1 MKRGLFKLVVFL
13 LLGAIVNVAVAWGCA
28 TWIVPLKN
36 DLAAWQRQLGT
47 PSLRSDYRRWW
58 ATHAPSGFQKE
69 PVVAVR
75 FANVCVTHVS
85 MWKPVAFTPEGTF
98 DRDLVLRI
106 RAGLPLRAVEGAYW
120 QAAGTPTAGTPK
132 VIPDA
137 VVVLPANRLKILLRP
152 VWPGFAIN
160 TIFYAVILW
169 LLALAPVTGRRMI
182 RCKRGHCIKC
192 GYDVSH
198 APHEGCPECGWKHP
212 RRQTSSA

>member
-1 MKRGLFKLVVFL
+1 MKRRLTKLVVFL

-28 TWIVPLKN
+28 TWIVPLTN
-36 DLAAWQRQLGT
+36 DLAALLRQMNA
-47 PSLRSDYRRWW
+47 PLRSDYRRWW

-75 FANVCVTHVS
+75 YANVGVTHVS
-85 MWKPVAFTPEGTF
+85 MWKPVAFTPEGTV

-106 RAGLPLRAVEGAYW
+106 RAGLPLPAVEGAYW

-137 VVVLPANRLKILLRP
+137 VVVLPANGLKILLRP

-160 TIFYAVILW
+160 TIFYAAILW
-169 LLALAPVTGRRMI
+169 LLTLGPYTARRIIRRSRGR
-182 RCKRGHCIKC
+182 CIKC
-192 GYDVSH
+192 GYDLRGTSGGASGRVCS
-198 APHEGCPECGWKHP
+198 ECGA
-212 RRQTSSA
+212 QSA